1 MMEEVIKGGA
11 VRRERE
17 RERMKE
23 REREGIC
30 VSTRLN
36 VLVELDLIALCFK
49 AR

>member
-1 MMEEVIKGGA
+1 MKYDGRGLKGGA
-11 VRRERE
+11 VRREKE
-17 RERMKE
+17 NE
-23 REREGIC
+23 RERECVC